1 MEEER
6 MIEFEILKESWNK
19 YQLSDNSVLKMR
31 TILKS
36 VRRITKKSEM
46 QYLVDAQS
54 LTVVHAD
61 SSLRGSPNPNQISND
76 EILKNIEMEDMRYN
90 SLAQESNE
98 YQLDDGTKIKI
109 HNNVTSISRSSL
121 KDQHGDPIYSV
132 LSSNQVWIK
141 SPNLPN

>member
-1 MEEER
+1 MDEAR
-6 MIEFEILKESWNK
+6 LIEFEILKEPWNK
-19 YQLSDNSVLKMR
+19 YQLHDNSVLKTR

-36 VRRITKKSEM
+36 VRRITQKSEV
-46 QYLVDAQS
+46 QYQIDAQS

-61 SSLRGSPNPNQISND
+61 PDLRGSPNPNQISND
-76 EILKNIEMEDMRYN
+76 EILKNIEMEDMRYD

-121 KDQHGDPIYSV
+121 KDQYGDPIYSV
-132 LSSNQVWIK
+132 LSSNQLWIK

>member
-1 MEEER
+1 MDEER
-6 MIEFEILKESWNK
+6 SIEFEILKEPWNK
-19 YQLSDNSVLKMR
+19 YQLRDNSVLKTR

-36 VRRITKKSEM
+36 VRRITQKNET
-46 QYLVDAQS
+46 QYQVDAQS

-61 SSLRGSPNPNQISND
+61 PALRGSPNPNQISND
-76 EILKNIEMEDMRYN
+76 EILKNIELEDMRYD

-109 HNNVTSISRSSL
+109 HNNITSISRSSL

-132 LSSNQVWIK
+132 LSSNQIWIK